1 MMNSET
7 LEKLKAR
14 TARTAVGA
22 STAQKMGPKGTI
34 NAAREFLQGVNLRKF
49 GAAKTER
56 TYFRLLDAETIAL
69 QNSLPQDA
77 QHWGSSRKFL
87 NIFLRNC
94 AYNKYLCAAY
104 GLDTIEQWMEVPLDS
119 HVASGLKEQPEGA
132 ELPRWKTVIG
142 LTPEE
147 SAILQDVASRI
158 ASREG
163 IARVHLDVHYWN
175 GPHVKRRP

>member
-1 MMNSET
+1 MMNKET

-34 NAAREFLQGVNLRKF
+34 TAAREFLQGVNLRKF

-69 QNSLPQDA
+69 RNALPRTA
-77 QHWGSSRKFL
+77 QHWGSARKFL

-94 AYNKYLCAAY
+94 AYNKYLCGAY
-104 GLDTIEQWMEVPLDS
+104 GLDAIEQWMEVPLDS
-119 HVASGLKEQPEGA
+119 HVASGLKQQPEGT
-132 ELPRWKTVIG
+132 ELPRWRTVIG

-147 SAILQDVASRI
+147 SAVLQEVASRI
-158 ASREG
+158 ANREG

-175 GPHVKRRP
+175 GPHVKPRP